1 MFLRPATMDDQ
12 KAVLGLAAQAGFGM
26 TSLPPDAA
34 VLRAKIESSV
44 ASFDGSYEKPGQESF
59 FFVLED
65 CDEQIGHIAGT
76 CGIKARV
83 GLSQPFYSY
92 KLTTITQVSTQLDIF
107 SKQTMLQ
114 VTNDLTGATE
124 VGSLFLEPNY
134 RRDRMGKMMS
144 LARFMFIA
152 AFPDKFAEQVIA
164 EMRGVHDVDGN
175 APFYNALPKKFFKMP
190 FPKADYVNATQGN
203 QFINDLM
210 PKYPVYLSLLPKS
223 AQLVVGQVNAAS
235 EPAKAMLE
243 RQGFKYTGYI
253 DIFDGGPTL
262 IAETKQIDVVL
273 NSKTGVIRTIEE
285 LPEATA
291 KFMVSNDQFT
301 SFRCAAGRVVIDA
314 EGGLAITSRL
324 ARRANVKLGDVVRYY
339 PL

>member
-1 MFLRPATMDDQ
+1 MFLRPATLDDHE
-12 KAVLGLAAQAGFGM
+12 AVLTLAKQAGFGM
-26 TSLPPDAA
+26 TSLPPDAG
-34 VLRAKIESSV
+34 VLREKIENSV
-44 ASFDGSYEKPGQESF
+44 ASFAGSFKKPGQESF

-65 CDEQIGHIAGT
+65 AENGHIAGT
-76 CGIKARV
+76 CGIKARI

-107 SKQTMLQ
+107 SKQTLLQ

-124 VGSLFLEPNY
+124 VGALFLEPHY

-152 AFPDKFAEQVIA
+152 AYPDYFADTVIA
-164 EMRGVHDVDGN
+164 EMRGVSDADGN
-175 APFYNALPKKFFKMP
+175 APFYNALPKKFFEMP
-190 FPKADYVNATQGN
+190 FAKADYINATQGN

-210 PKYPVYLSLLPKS
+210 PKYPIYLNLLSKS
-223 AQLVVGQVNAAS
+223 AQQAVGQPNAAS

-243 RQGFKYTGYI
+243 AQGFKYTGYI

-262 IAETKQIDVVL
+262 IAEREQIRVIRE
-273 NSKTGVIRTIEE
+273 SRRGVIAHIAE
-285 LPEATA
+285 LPEETPKYMIA
-291 KFMVSNDQFT
+291 NDGFAN
-301 SFRCAAGRVVIDA
+301 FRCAGGRMMISDS
-314 EGGLAITSRL
+314 EQLSITPRL
-324 ARRANVKLGDVVRYY
+324 ANRGQFKVGDLVRYF